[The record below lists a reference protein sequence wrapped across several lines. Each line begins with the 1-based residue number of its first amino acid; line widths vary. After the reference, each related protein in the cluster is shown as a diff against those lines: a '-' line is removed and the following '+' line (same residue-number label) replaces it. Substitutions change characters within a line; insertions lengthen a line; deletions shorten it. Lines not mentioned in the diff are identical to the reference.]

1 MQGIQGLIEGE
12 EYLTVSE
19 FSERCGTSKQAVYAR
34 LNKSLK
40 PYLKIEV
47 EDGVKKISTR
57 ALYELYGF
65 ERDTGTKQESKSVE
79 QGLNNQLIDL
89 LNKQLIQKDRQIE
102 NLEQLL
108 FNMNA
113 QLTESQHRIQAL
125 MDKSQEE
132 QQNVEIEENQQS
144 IADKKRIIE
153 LEQEI
158 ERLEEESKKKWWQKL
173 FGL

>member
-1 MQGIQGLIEGE
+1 MQGIQEVIEGE
-12 EYLTVSE
+12 AYLTVSE
-19 FSERCGTSKQAVYAR
+19 FSERAGISKQAVYSR
-34 LNKSLK
+34 LKKSLSS
-40 PYLKIEV
+40 YLKI

-65 ERDTGTKQESKSVE
+65 ERDTGTKQESKSIE

-144 IADKKRIIE
+144 VVDKERIIE

-158 ERLEEESKKKWWQKL
+158 KRLEEESKKKWWQKL

>member
-1 MQGIQGLIEGE
+1 MQGIQGVIEGE

-34 LNKSLK
+34 LNKSLL
-40 PYLKIEV
+40 PYLKM

-65 ERDTGTKQESKSVE
+65 ERDTGTKQESKSIE

-144 IADKKRIIE
+144 VADKERIIE

-158 ERLEEESKKKWWQKL
+158 KKLEEESKKKWWQKL

>member
-1 MQGIQGLIEGE
+1 MQGIQEVIEGE
-12 EYLTVSE
+12 TFLTVSE
-19 FSERCGTSKQAVYAR
+19 FSERAGISKQAVYSR
-34 LNKSLK
+34 IKTSLA
-40 PYLKIEV
+40 PYLKI

-65 ERDTGTKQESKSVE
+65 ERDTGTKQESKSIE

-125 MDKSQEE
+125 MDKSQED
-132 QQNVEIEENQQS
+132 QQNVEIAENQQS
-144 IADKKRIIE
+144 VADKERIIE

-158 ERLEEESKKKWWQKL
+158 KRLEEESKKKWWQKL

>member
-1 MQGIQGLIEGE
+1 MQGIQGVIEGE

-19 FSERCGTSKQAVYAR
+19 FSERCGTSKQAVYSR

-40 PYLKIEV
+40 PYLKM

-65 ERDTGTKQESKSVE
+65 ERDTGAQQERKSVE

-132 QQNVEIEENQQS
+132 QKSVAIKENQQS
-144 IADKKRIIE
+144 VADKGRIIE

-158 ERLEEESKKKWWQKL
+158 KRLEEESKKKWWQKL